1 MDDQNSQNANRDI
14 FNFENVQG
22 DVKVVNYD
30 KQPRSRQE
38 FNARKRLLNEMRT
51 ELAGRKPRHQAA
63 MLNLGKEQQPH
74 QVQRPWDVS
83 VKVGEQR
90 SFQLPS
96 EISILEVFEE
106 PTIGGKLLILGKA
119 GSGKTT
125 TLLELAQGLGD
136 RAEMDSNAPIPVILE
151 LSSWQPLTKRSG
163 FLGFGKQ
170 EETDPPIQEWILSQI
185 QSKGISKKIGEQ
197 WIRYE
202 LVLLLDGLDEMQSE
216 RQTKCVKAINKFL
229 DSEFSPLHL
238 VVCSRNEEYENYEE
252 ILHLNGAI
260 CLKDLTIG
268 QMKSYFTSINLG
280 NFWESIKT
288 SKTIVDF
295 IHQPLFLAITS
306 IAYKQI
312 DVEEWKNCNSEQNNI
327 DYLLG
332 IYRIKMLTKI
342 TESNWYKKKQVPELG
357 IQQDRLIRLAIT
369 MTKSKSKEFEV
380 NTMNL
385 DWLQSSSQVRL
396 INHIC
401 AFLSFFILF
410 LPFILI
416 FKMNLLIL
424 LLSYLFSVYFYF
436 SKPMIKGSMQ
446 LLIVWLILTPFIAI
460 FPEETLLPYLAPFSI
475 TITILLFLF
484 VWFPDHNADAVR
496 DMDRNIKSPYSN
508 FNGFKEKFIHSWGL
522 KGSFVEFVEFINS
535 NDSITFVL
543 LVFVLFILGFV
554 WGLTYPITV
563 GGLFLLTWIAKF
575 AIGLLTGILLPI
587 LLLLLILPIGFIIL
601 IVLIL
606 TQLFSLVWSEL
617 YNLLRRLTL
626 RLFLG
631 LNGDMPW
638 NITRFLNYCTE
649 RLILQRVGNR
659 YRFIHRLVQE
669 HFASLE
675 IQKFDKLN

>member
-1 MDDQNSQNANRDI
+1 MSMDDQNANRDI
-14 FNFENVQG
+14 FNIGSIQG
-22 DVKVVNYD
+22 DLNVVNYD

-38 FNARKRLLNEMRT
+38 FNARKRLLNEIRT
-51 ELAGRKPRHQAA
+51 ELAGRKPLHQAA

-96 EISILEVFEE
+96 ETSILEVFEE

-125 TLLELAQGLGD
+125 TLLELAQRLYD
-136 RAEMDSNAPIPVILE
+136 RAEMDSNAPIPLILE
-151 LSSWQPLTKRSG
+151 LSSWKPITRRSG

-170 EETDPPIQEWILSQI
+170 EETDPPIQDWILSQL
-185 QSKGISKKIGEQ
+185 QSKGVSKKIGEQ

-216 RQTKCVKAINKFL
+216 RQTKCVKAINEFL
-229 DSEFSPLHL
+229 NSEFSPLYL
-238 VVCSRNEEYENYEE
+238 ILCSRKEEYENYEE

-260 CLKDLTIG
+260 CLRDLTIG
-268 QMKSYFTSINLG
+268 QMRNYFTSINLE

-306 IAYKQI
+306 IACQQI

-332 IYRIKMLTKI
+332 IYRIKMLTKT

-369 MTKSKSKEFEV
+369 MTKCKFKEFEV

-424 LLSYLFSVYFYF
+424 LLSYLFSAYFCF
-436 SKPMIKGSMQ
+436 SKPMIKGYMQ
-446 LLIVWLILTPFIAI
+446 LFIVWLILTPFLAI
-460 FPEETLLPYLAPFSI
+460 FPEETLLPYLVPFSI
-475 TITILLFLF
+475 TSTILSSLFF
-484 VWFPDHNADAVR
+484 FSFPDHDINAVR
-496 DMDRNIKSPYSN
+496 DMDRNIKSPYS
-508 FNGFKEKFIHSWGL
+508 KEEFIHSWGL
-522 KGSFVEFVEFINS
+522 KGSPTEFLNS
-535 NDSITFVL
+535 DDSITLVL
-543 LVFVLFILGFV
+543 LVFIFFILGFV
-554 WGLTYPITV
+554 LGLTYPITV
-563 GGLFLLTWIAKF
+563 GGLFVFTWIAKF

-587 LLLLLILPIGFIIL
+587 LLLLSIGFTILIFLILS
-601 IVLIL
+601 
-606 TQLFSLVWSEL
+606 QLFSVVWSEL

-638 NITRFLNYCTE
+638 NITRFLDYCTE
-649 RLILQRVGNR
+649 RLILQRVGKR

-675 IQKFDKLN
+675 IQKFGKLN